1 MRRQACVPII
11 LWNCSL
17 TPEPRILTC
26 ADVRNC
32 SVTGLLELF
41 ITGFDFR
48 FSKQAAAA
56 LTMNNN
62 INNNI
67 WDAIEAEAQELN
79 RCEYTIVFFCKF
91 VVLYYS
97 CFFFF
102 AGWSI
107 LLEEQEQQQQHVFK
121 LPDVPTD
128 EYLSNLPKDSI
139 TFNCVICMES
149 VPMNTVYTLNCDH
162 QLCCGC
168 ARRLITK
175 YCPFC
180 RNDISST
187 QLTKRKIEE
196 VERKFSQLEED
207 EELARKLHAE
217 LNSEDN
223 NDDDDDVVVLR
234 TTRTTTT
241 TIETKRSK
249 RTKKG
254 EDSDDEWTP
263 VVQFLA

>member
-1 MRRQACVPII
+1 MF
-11 LWNCSL
+11 L
-17 TPEPRILTC
+17 
-26 ADVRNC
+26 
-32 SVTGLLELF
+32 
-41 ITGFDFR
+41 
-48 FSKQAAAA
+48 
-56 LTMNNN
+56 
-62 INNNI
+62 
-67 WDAIEAEAQELN
+67 
-79 RCEYTIVFFCKF
+79 
-91 VVLYYS
+91 
-97 CFFFF
+97 FF

-107 LLEEQEQQQQHVFK
+107 LLEEQEQQQHVFK

-217 LNSEDN
+217 LNNEDS

-254 EDSDDEWTP
+254 EDCDDEWTP
-263 VVQFLA
+263 VATKTIRFK

>member
-1 MRRQACVPII
+1 MLLNSCLYFNSI
-11 LWNCSL
+11 L
-17 TPEPRILTC
+17 
-26 ADVRNC
+26 
-32 SVTGLLELF
+32 
-41 ITGFDFR
+41 
-48 FSKQAAAA
+48 
-56 LTMNNN
+56 
-62 INNNI
+62 
-67 WDAIEAEAQELN
+67 
-79 RCEYTIVFFCKF
+79 
-91 VVLYYS
+91 
-97 CFFFF
+97 CFFKQKVW
-102 AGWSI
+102 AI
-107 LLEEQEQQQQHVFK
+107 LLEEQQQQDSVVFK
-121 LPDVPTD
+121 LSDVPTD

-207 EELARKLHAE
+207 EELARKLQAE

-223 NDDDDDVVVLR
+223 NDDNDDDDDDVVVLR
-234 TTRTTTT
+234 TTRTTT
-241 TIETKRSK
+241 IEKRTETVIADKRSK

-254 EDSDDEWTP
+254 EDSDDEWKP
-263 VVQFLA
+263 VATKTIRFK